1 MGNGIISRVNGTPLK
16 QIPARAI
23 EWALPY
29 WTRGEAGRQTPQDLF
44 RVLYLGWLAAFV
56 LKVLGSSWDV
66 SWHFK
71 WLRDDLAPPHLLN
84 TVGTVIAVALTIVH
98 WYTGYGVDR
107 TASRLI
113 VWGTG
118 VFLIAIPLDLIN
130 HRVNGID
137 ITAWSPSHALLYIGT
152 ALMLAGAIRGW
163 YLGSGHYAEISRRRR
178 TLVLGGLFAFFLENA
193 HFPELQQEYG
203 VLELA
208 SWDRGQP
215 YAEPTLL
222 EFAANQMGRAVD
234 RAMVLK
240 FSLPI
245 PDVVYATYAGVL
257 GVAILVF
264 ARVMVGRRFTAT
276 TIAGVYVAYRCL
288 IWPLLVGGGF
298 PPSTIPFFFLLAGL
312 GVDLAFLVPIRHL
325 RPLVGAVLATAGV
338 YGGLLV
344 QDRVLEAPPYAPE
357 AWPVALVALAVVWYA
372 VEWFAGRRGLTA
384 AAAEDRIAAETRP
397 EEREITAGPGSS
409 RAAGTEATSDVAAE
423 ATPASAAGSEAGAEA
438 TPASAAVSKPTA

>member
-1 MGNGIISRVNGTPLK
+1 ML
-16 QIPARAI
+16 

-29 WTRGEAGRQTPQDLF
+29 WTRGEAGRKTPEDLF
-44 RVLYLGWLAAFV
+44 RVLYLGWLTAFV
-56 LKVLGSSWDV
+56 FKVLGSSWDV

-118 VFLIAIPLDLIN
+118 IFLIAIPLDLIN

-152 ALMLAGAIRGW
+152 ALMIAGVIRGW
-163 YLGSGHYAEISRRRR
+163 YLGSGRYSGISRRRR
-178 TLVLGGLFAFFLENA
+178 SLVLGGLFAFFLENA

-208 SWDRGQP
+208 SWDRGKP
-215 YAEPTLL
+215 YAEPSLL

-245 PDVVYATYAGVL
+245 PDMVYAVYAGVV
-257 GVAILVF
+257 GVGILVF
-264 ARVMVGRRFTAT
+264 ARIMVGRRFTAT
-276 TIAGVYVAYRCL
+276 AVAGAYVGYRCL

-298 PPSTIPFFFLLAGL
+298 PPSTVPFFFLLAGL
-312 GVDLAFLVPIRHL
+312 GVDLAFLVSIRHL
-325 RPLVGAVLATAGV
+325 RPLVGAALAVAGV
-338 YGGLLV
+338 YGGLFV

-357 AWPVALVALAVVWYA
+357 AWPVALVTLAVAWYA
-372 VEWFAGRRGLTA
+372 VEWFAVGRGLTA
-384 AAAEDRIAAETRP
+384 AAAEDRIA
-397 EEREITAGPGSS
+397 REGRAG
-409 RAAGTEATSDVAAE
+409 ELAAE
-423 ATPASAAGSEAGAEA
+423 PDTPLDTASKAEPEAASA
-438 TPASAAVSKPTA
+438 PAAVSKPTA

>member
-1 MGNGIISRVNGTPLK
+1 MNGTPLK
-16 QIPARAI
+16 QIPARLI

-163 YLGSGHYAEISRRRR
+163 YLGSGRYAEITRGRRA
-178 TLVLGGLFAFFLENA
+178 LVLGGLFAFFLENA

-222 EFAANQMGRAVD
+222 EFAANQMGRGVD

-245 PDVVYATYAGVL
+245 PDVVYALYAGVV

-264 ARVMVGRRFTAT
+264 ARVMVGRRYTAT
-276 TIAGVYVAYRCL
+276 AIAGAYVAYRCL

-298 PPSTIPFFFLLAGL
+298 PPSAVPFFLLLAGL
-312 GVDLAFLVPIRHL
+312 AVDLAFLVPIKQL
-325 RPLVGAVLATAGV
+325 RPLMGAVLATAGV
-338 YGGLLV
+338 YGGLLA
-344 QDRVLEAPPYAPE
+344 QDRVLEAPPYAPQ
-357 AWPVALVALAVVWYA
+357 AWPAALAALVVVWYA
-372 VEWFAGRRGLTA
+372 VEWFTGRKGLTA
-384 AAAEDRIAAETRP
+384 AAAEDRIAREARPAEM
-397 EEREITAGPGSS
+397 EGTAEHGTSRDAGS
-409 RAAGTEATSDVAAE
+409 D
-423 ATPASAAGSEAGAEA
+423 AGSEAASGAASGAGSKPASGAASEV
-438 TPASAAVSKPTA
+438 TPAPAAVSKPRP

>member
-1 MGNGIISRVNGTPLK
+1 MNGTPLK
-16 QIPARAI
+16 QVPARAI

-29 WTRGEAGRQTPQDLF
+29 WTRGEAGRRTPEDLF

-84 TVGTVIAVALTIVH
+84 TAGTVIAVALTIVH

-152 ALMLAGAIRGW
+152 ALMLAGVIRGW
-163 YLGSGHYAEISRRRR
+163 YIGSGRYAAISGRRRV
-178 TLVLGGLFAFFLENA
+178 LVLGGLFAFFLENA

-222 EFAANQMGRAVD
+222 NFAADQMGQAVD
-234 RAMVLK
+234 RAMVLQ
-240 FSLPI
+240 FSLPV
-245 PDVVYATYAGVL
+245 PDVVYAVYAGVV
-257 GVAILVF
+257 GIGILVF
-264 ARVMVGRRFTAT
+264 ARVMIGRRFTAT
-276 TIAGVYVAYRCL
+276 AVAASYVAYRCL

-312 GVDLAFLVPIRHL
+312 CVDLAFLVPVRLL
-325 RPLVGAVLATAGV
+325 RPLAGAVLATAGV
-338 YGGLLV
+338 YGGLLA
-344 QDRVLEAPPYAPE
+344 QDRMLEAPPYAPE
-357 AWPVALVALAVVWYA
+357 FWPAALAALAVVWYA
-372 VEWFAGRRGLTA
+372 LEWFAGRQGLTA
-384 AAAEDRIAAETRP
+384 AAAEDRIAQEGRAG
-397 EEREITAGPGSS
+397 EREI
-409 RAAGTEATSDVAAE
+409 AAE
-423 ATPASAAGSEAGAEA
+423 PDAPLDAASTAVPEAVSGAAPESVSAPAAGSA
-438 TPASAAVSKPTA
+438 PTA